1 MAAEH
6 ALTIE
11 VPQTGDIL
19 TDCGRRLLVFC
30 ATDPSYLGYDVPG
43 TGGPPDVILPQQLNA
58 TNAAMRAF
66 AFKTDWQ
73 RQELIGVQLPQL
85 DPQLIPVDANLI
97 ELGDEE
103 WAVLRPRVEAAY
115 RRIIEP
121 HQGAKHRIRAVAA
134 SKILH
139 LKRPSLFA
147 IVDSRVARYLCA
159 SQTDP
164 IATAMTVT
172 DAIRALG
179 RHSRNRQ
186 ALARCAEYLGNRRL
200 DGQPV
205 SISQV
210 RMLDALIW
218 MKATPT
224 YRRLWEA
231 LGWAPL

>member
-1 MAAEH
+1 MEH
-6 ALTIE
+6 PLTIE
-11 VPQTGDIL
+11 VPQTGDVL

-43 TGGPPDVILPQQLNA
+43 VGGPPDVILPEQLDA

-73 RQELIGVQLPQL
+73 RQELIGVRLPQL
-85 DPQLIPVDANLI
+85 HPRLIPLEADLI

-103 WAVLRPRVEAAY
+103 WAGLRPRVVAAY
-115 RRIIEP
+115 QRIIEP
-121 HQGAKHRIRAVAA
+121 HRGAKHRIRAVAA

-147 IVDSRVARYLCA
+147 IVDFRVTGYLRA
-159 SQTDP
+159 GQTDP
-164 IATAMTVT
+164 VATAMAVT

-179 RHSRNRQ
+179 RHGGNRQ
-186 ALARCAEYLGNRRL
+186 ALARCAEYLRDRRL
-200 DGQPV
+200 EGRPV
-205 SISQV
+205 VMTQV

-218 MKATPT
+218 MKATPM
-224 YRRLWEA
+224 YRRLFQA
-231 LGWAPL
+231 LDWGPL